1 MGAFQR
7 EHCKTAQSQRDF
19 SVGLRRRQAGFLADL
34 LDVVRT
40 DADWKNGEAIRLE
53 TLLWGGDEIVWVT
66 PAWRGWRLLT
76 MFYES
81 AKAWQLLGKSVTHSA
96 GLVFCHHKA
105 PIHEIVHLAKELN
118 GMVKEK
124 GRRQKARNLFAYQ
137 VLESFDHIGRALDDD
152 FLRRNAIRF
161 SGTG

>member
-1 MGAFQR
+1 M
-7 EHCKTAQSQRDF
+7 
-19 SVGLRRRQAGFLADL
+19 
-34 LDVVRT
+34 
-40 DADWKNGEAIRLE
+40 E

-152 FLRRNAIRF
+152 FLRERYPFYAGPENNPLVLD
-161 SGTG
+161 GTAMGEITMSLPRLRARVHIAEETLRSHQSCYDSAV